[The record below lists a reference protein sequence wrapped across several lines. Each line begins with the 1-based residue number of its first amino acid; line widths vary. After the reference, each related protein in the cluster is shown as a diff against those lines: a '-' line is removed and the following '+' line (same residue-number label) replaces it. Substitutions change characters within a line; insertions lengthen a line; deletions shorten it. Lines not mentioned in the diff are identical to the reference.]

1 MNKEI
6 KELVDFA
13 INSKS
18 AVNKKVNIST
28 ISVLEA
34 KTLKAKTNLDLSGYT
49 RIIDKFGI
57 NHTLKEHGNEKTERP
72 RGLIPVTKEDFEF
85 IPEIVKSE
93 NVIYSG
99 KSKLGLDCLLYETII
114 DDIYYYIEKVRKGK
128 KELCIKTMYK
138 RKPITKKK

>member
-1 MNKEI
+1 MSKEI
-6 KELVDFA
+6 KELVQFA
-13 INSKS
+13 ISSKN
-18 AVNKKVNIST
+18 AVNKKVSIST
-28 ISVLEA
+28 ITVSEA
-34 KTLKAKTNLDLSGYT
+34 KTLKAKTDLDLNGYT

-99 KSKLGLDCLLYETII
+99 KSKLGLDCLLYEAII
-114 DDIYYYIEKVRKGK
+114 DEIYYYIEEVRKGK

-138 RKPITKKK
+138 RKPTTKKK

>member
-1 MNKEI
+1 MSKEI
-6 KELVDFA
+6 KELVQFA
-13 INSKS
+13 ISSKN
-18 AVNKKVNIST
+18 AVNKKVSIST
-28 ISVLEA
+28 FTVSEA
-34 KTLKAKTNLDLSGYT
+34 KTLKAKTDLDLNGYT

-72 RGLIPVTKEDFEF
+72 RGLILVTKEDFEF

-99 KSKLGLDCLLYETII
+99 KSKLGLDCLLYEAII
-114 DDIYYYIEKVRKGK
+114 DEIYYYIEEVRKGK

-138 RKPITKKK
+138 RKPTTKKK